1 MNEHQIEIDREAF
14 DMVARA
20 ITMEIMMI
28 ATEARAQGWRP
39 SPWEMTLQLP
49 DFFGI
54 LWVVTR
60 PDCRGYKF
68 DLSDKVDNL
77 PDAEVYGGDC
87 RYWVFIDGDGDPIC
101 SFVEGHKRIERP
113 GWHTSEAFNEGL
125 QPILMDL
132 LIDGCGVEP
141 AKARKVFDSDKS
153 FSHKVKTLLD
163 QSLEARIEA
172 EVTSFRDEINTK
184 LDTLFGGGDST

>member
-1 MNEHQIEIDREAF
+1 MNEHEIEIDREAF

-28 ATEARAQGWRP
+28 ADEARKQGWRP
-39 SPWEMTLQLP
+39 SPWEISLKLP

-54 LWVVTR
+54 LWVITR

-68 DLSDKVDNL
+68 DLSDRLDHL
-77 PDAEVYGGDC
+77 PDAEVYAGDV
-87 RYWVFIDGDGDPIC
+87 RYWAFVDGDGDVIC
-101 SFVEGHKRIERP
+101 SFVEGHKRIDRP
-113 GWHTSEAFNEGL
+113 GWHSSEAFNVAL

-132 LIDGCGVEP
+132 LIDHCDIEP
-141 AKARKVFDSDKS
+141 TKARKVFAEHNS
-153 FSHKVKTLLD
+153 FSHRVKTMLD
-163 QSLEARIEA
+163 ESLEKRIEA
-172 EVTSFRDEINTK
+172 EVESFRDEINTK